1 MARRFER
8 PLLMAGVASGGA
20 PAPGSTLE
28 AVVGAGD
35 PPPQVVAWCGSLWSS
50 RATVVTRSAT
60 MARVGARRRSPKGK
74 AFIGDL
80 A

>member
-35 PPPQVVAWCGSLWSS
+35 PPPPGGGLVRESLE
-50 RATVVTRSAT
+50 
-60 MARVGARRRSPKGK
+60 
-74 AFIGDL
+74 
-80 A
+80 